1 MNLYV
6 INSCELIYLKYLLNY
21 CIYNFKLKDFVKC
34 KIIENFIFFKIFLMY
49 R

>member
-21 CIYNFKLKDFVKC
+21 CTYNFKLKDFVKC
-34 KIIENFIFFKIFLMY
+34 KIIENFIFFKTFLMY